1 MEKESLY
8 QELVN
13 VTTSYLGPAAER
25 FITRQIDTHLHK
37 TPDQLTKED
46 VPKLVDWIKLA
57 IALLT
62 EDPKMVEEFSES
74 LMALAE
80 VVEVAGETKAK
91 NAS

>member
-1 MEKESLY
+1 VEKESLY